1 MNVNKVIIVGRL
13 TRDPEKK
20 AIPSGQ
26 TVTNFSMATSRKW
39 KGQDGQEQ
47 EKTEFHNIVAWG
59 KVGEIIAQ
67 YVIKGQELYV
77 EGRLETRNWDDQE
90 SGKKMYRTEIILENF
105 QFGAKPGGAN
115 ASQGNYQDQNQNQ
128 QQPQPNNNEAAPQN
142 SNPTPA
148 QAPAQENV
156 NIPAAEEIPTID
168 VDADTEEIKVE
179 DIPF

>member
-20 AIPSGQ
+20 SIPSGQ
-26 TVTNFSMATSRKW
+26 TVTNFSIATSRKW
-39 KGQDGQEQ
+39 KSQDGQDQ
-47 EKTEFHNIVAWG
+47 EKTEFHNIIAWG
-59 KVGEIIAQ
+59 KRGDVIAQ
-67 YVIKGQELYV
+67 YMTKGQEIYL
-77 EGRLETRNWDDQE
+77 EGRLETRNWDDAE
-90 SGKKMYRTEIILENF
+90 SGKKMYRTEIVMEDF
-105 QFGAKPGGAN
+105 QFGSRPGGAG
-115 ASQGNYQDQNQNQ
+115 ASQGNYQNQQNNAAPSDNQN
-128 QQPQPNNNEAAPQN
+128 P
-142 SNPTPA
+142 NPTPT

>member
-26 TVTNFSMATSRKW
+26 TVTNFSIATSRKW
-39 KGQDGQEQ
+39 KSTEGQEQ

-59 KVGEIIAQ
+59 KRGEVIAQ
-67 YVIKGQELYV
+67 YMTKGQEIYL
-77 EGRLETRNWDDQE
+77 EGRLETRSWDDQE
-90 SGKKMYRTEIILENF
+90 SGKKMYRTEIIMEDF
-105 QFGAKPGGAN
+105 QFGSRPGSAGTPQEN
-115 ASQGNYQDQNQNQ
+115 YQNKQGNT
-128 QQPQPNNNEAAPQN
+128 APATDSN
-142 SNPTPA
+142 PNPTPT
-148 QAPAQENV
+148 QAPAREDV

-168 VDADTEEIKVE
+168 VDADTEEVKVE